1 MPLRHY
7 HRKLDAGFVALP
19 QMTGRRFGMPFI
31 LSPPTLT
38 LRFRQNNGPTP
49 SGDYQP
55 SRSLSMAGS
64 VCGLVDESGRGRHSL
79 LTDHQKNA
87 VVARVEKSPRSL
99 KTVLSEIEA
108 EFGVALSIDTLKLIC
123 KQAGLVWKRVRKS
136 LRKKRNQEE
145 FDRSKEKIEGFVQQH
160 QEGEID
166 LCYFDES
173 GFTLEP
179 CVPYAWQQTGE
190 TIEIPSSKSKRL
202 NVLGFVNRDCE
213 LTLLS
218 LKAA

>member
-64 VCGLVDESGRGRHSL
+64 VRTKQWHP
-79 LTDHQKNA
+79 NA
-87 VVARVEKSPRSL
+87 LACV
-99 KTVLSEIEA
+99 
-108 EFGVALSIDTLKLIC
+108 GDKLQDKL
-123 KQAGLVWKRVRKS
+123 KQAVNPQIILGTIAPYFTHRY
-136 LRKKRNQEE
+136 
-145 FDRSKEKIEGFVQQH
+145 GFNSVCKVLPWC
-160 QEGEID
+160 GD
-166 LCYFDES
+166 N
-173 GFTLEP
+173 
-179 CVPYAWQQTGE
+179 
-190 TIEIPSSKSKRL
+190 PSSL
-202 NVLGFVNRDCE
+202 IGLGLIEPGMTAISLGTSDTYFGLFKDLAGSRYFCE
-213 LTLLS
+213 S
-218 LKAA
+218 LFWASQPKQAAKT

>member
-64 VCGLVDESGRGRHSL
+64 EGAIVTLDERKSKLRLAFPLLGKKAEPVKDAILMLFKPIQGFVETITFDNGKEFTLHEILAKELDCDTYFAKPYHSWERGQNENANGLLRQYFPKAMELVDV
-79 LTDHQKNA
+79 TIKQVFDA
-87 VVARVEKSPRSL
+87 VDKLNSRPRKCL
-99 KTVLSEIEA
+99 KFKT
-108 EFGVALSIDTLKLIC
+108 
-123 KQAGLVWKRVRKS
+123 
-136 LRKKRNQEE
+136 
-145 FDRSKEKIEGFVQQH
+145 
-160 QEGEID
+160 
-166 LCYFDES
+166 
-173 GFTLEP
+173 
-179 CVPYAWQQTGE
+179 PYE
-190 TIEIPSSKSKRL
+190 VFK
-202 NVLGFVNRDCE
+202 E
-213 LTLLS
+213 LTGIDVKKLMEYALMT
-218 LKAA
+218 

>member
-64 VCGLVDESGRGRHSL
+64 EGELYGKGRLVL
-79 LTDHQKNA
+79 A
-87 VVARVEKSPRSL
+87 VVKRHIENNPSISYS
-99 KTVLSEIEA
+99 VLEQA
-108 EFGVALSIDTLKLIC
+108 FPKKCQGFNGVFLT
-123 KQAGLVWKRVRKS
+123 
-136 LRKKRNQEE
+136 
-145 FDRSKEKIEGFVQQH
+145 KEKAIEKAETGRKRHF
-160 QEGEID
+160 IS
-166 LCYFDES
+166 LDE
-173 GFTLEP
+173 
-179 CVPYAWQQTGE
+179 V
-190 TIEIPSSKSKRL
+190 IEISGTFIAVSSQWGIGNINKFIKRASE
-202 NVLGFVNRDCE
+202 LGYSIE
-213 LTLLS
+213 M
-218 LKAA
+218 KKG

>member
-64 VCGLVDESGRGRHSL
+64 EGSVEIPGFLFKSPFSEVSASSRLDIKPDTSISGNIAILPESFFNASEYLSDSCANRSIENTNSFVMNGRGGFPLSPGKLAPSTFMDYSPTTSPSQQNINNNYLEFSNDSVSL
-79 LTDHQKNA
+79 SSQQ
-87 VVARVEKSPRSL
+87 
-99 KTVLSEIEA
+99 
-108 EFGVALSIDTLKLIC
+108 IDCI
-123 KQAGLVWKRVRKS
+123 
-136 LRKKRNQEE
+136 
-145 FDRSKEKIEGFVQQH
+145 F
-160 QEGEID
+160 
-166 LCYFDES
+166 
-173 GFTLEP
+173 
-179 CVPYAWQQTGE
+179 
-190 TIEIPSSKSKRL
+190 
-202 NVLGFVNRDCE
+202 
-213 LTLLS
+213 
-218 LKAA
+218 

>member
-64 VCGLVDESGRGRHSL
+64 EGFYAAKKTRGAAV
-79 LTDHQKNA
+79 LTDKVLQ
-87 VVARVEKSPRSL
+87 VAQQL
-99 KTVLSEIEA
+99 LSEGQESCD
-108 EFGVALSIDTLKLIC
+108 VADQLGI
-123 KQAGLVWKRVRKS
+123 
-136 LRKKRNQEE
+136 KRNT
-145 FDRSKEKIEGFVQQH
+145 FSKAIRAGRLHK
-160 QEGEID
+160 
-166 LCYFDES
+166 YKK
-173 GFTLEP
+173 
-179 CVPYAWQQTGE
+179 
-190 TIEIPSSKSKRL
+190 KSQRY
-202 NVLGFVNRDCE
+202 
-213 LTLLS
+213 
-218 LKAA
+218 